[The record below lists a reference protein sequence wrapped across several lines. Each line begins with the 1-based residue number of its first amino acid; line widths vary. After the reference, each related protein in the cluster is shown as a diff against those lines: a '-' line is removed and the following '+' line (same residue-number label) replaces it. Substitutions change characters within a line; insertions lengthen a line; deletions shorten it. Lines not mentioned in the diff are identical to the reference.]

1 MSVRLP
7 YSTLQE
13 NVFPVED
20 RDIQPEPKS
29 KEEDFLTKVS
39 AFAGLKLVGAGD
51 ELYES
56 MISTFIDEAYVAL
69 TTRFDHFSDLEK
81 EYFIK
86 TPKVNI
92 MFAKLVALCLR
103 TSQTTSGNQYELDKI
118 YMRINLEKKKVMNY
132 FRNLKTMRRKKIAV
146 LSLDDMQPF

>member
-1 MSVRLP
+1 LP
-7 YSTLQE
+7 YRTLQE

-86 TPKVNI
+86 TPKVSI

-132 FRNLKTMRRKKIAV
+132 FRNLKTTRRKKIAV

>member
-20 RDIQPEPKS
+20 RDIPSEPKT

-69 TTRFDHFSDLEK
+69 TTRFDHFSDVEK

-132 FRNLKTMRRKKIAV
+132 FRNLKTTRRTKIAI